1 VRVCLPNRILQLERL
16 PVPHETQ
23 HMDFVADLDGIGVS
37 LGGRPVLRGITLT
50 IAPED
55 VVGISGS
62 NGSGKTT
69 LIRALATLIRP
80 DQGAGTILGTDINAK
95 DLVNVRNRIGLIGH
109 TPALISELSLREN
122 LIHIARLSG
131 IDEDRVDPALEVV
144 GLDEVSDRSV
154 EAASFGMKRRIEVAH
169 LLLRKPQLLLLDEAV
184 SGLDSSATELV
195 DALVGSVSDRGG
207 ATVMVSHDRAYL
219 EANCQRTM
227 YLATGRL
234 EMAK

>member
-1 VRVCLPNRILQLERL
+1 VDL
-16 PVPHETQ
+16 
-23 HMDFVADLDGIGVS
+23 VASLDGVGVS

-50 IAPED
+50 LTAGEVI
-55 VVGISGS
+55 GISGA

-69 LIRALATLIRP
+69 LIRTLATLQRP
-80 DQGAGTILGTDINAK
+80 SDGNGAILGVDIRAS
-95 DLVNVRNRIGLIGH
+95 DLVNVRKQIGLIGH
-109 TPALISELSLREN
+109 TPALVPELSLREN
-122 LIHIARLSG
+122 LTHVARLAG
-131 IDEDRVDPALEVV
+131 LDEARVGPVLDVV
-144 GLDEVSDRSV
+144 GLDEASDRRADV
-154 EAASFGMKRRIEVAH
+154 ASFGMKRRIEVAH

-227 YLATGRL
+227 HLATGRL

>member
-1 VRVCLPNRILQLERL
+1 
-16 PVPHETQ
+16 
-23 HMDFVADLDGIGVS
+23 MDSVARLDGIGVS

-55 VVGISGS
+55 VVGISGA

-95 DLVNVRNRIGLIGH
+95 GLVNVRKRIGLIGH
-109 TPALISELSLREN
+109 TPALIPELSLREN
-122 LIHIARLSG
+122 LIHIARLSD

-144 GLDEVSDRSV
+144 GLDEVSDRRL

-184 SGLDSSATELV
+184 SGLDSSATDLI
-195 DALVGSVSDRGG
+195 DALIATTTDRGG
-207 ATVMVSHDRAYL
+207 ATIMVSHDRSYL
-219 EANCQRTM
+219 DAKCQRTM
-227 YLATGRL
+227 HLATGQL
-234 EMAK
+234 EVVN